1 MWVTIPQIIV
11 QKQAAKGDLSF
22 FDQSPADKRKSRVPA
37 TFQ

>member
-22 FDQSPADKRKSRVPA
+22 FDQSPADKRKIPRSSYL
-37 TFQ
+37 Q